1 MCHLRHLRADV
12 LRADKDAFQV
22 GPCALHLEP
31 DGNDGIGNRQPVL
44 PRRHLTEEVGHVFR
58 RHKVL
63 QLHLVILQYLHQ
75 LFIQAQQRYLCPVVG
90 LILKLPTCGESI
102 QAVLIDAART

>member
-1 MCHLRHLRADV
+1 M
-12 LRADKDAFQV
+12 
-22 GPCALHLEP
+22 GPCTLHLEP

-44 PRRHLTEEVGHVFR
+44 PRRYLVQEVGHVFR

-75 LFIQAQQRYLCPVVG
+75 LFIHAQQWYLGPVVG
-90 LILKLPTCGESI
+90 LILKLPTCGESV
-102 QAVLIDAART
+102 QAVVTNAART